1 MFQKIIKK
9 QIIIREEPP
18 MKYNERIRALRE
30 DNDLN
35 QTQVAAIIH
44 VSQRTYSDYESGRIR
59 LPVDSLMALAKYYDL
74 SMDYISGASNEK
86 KNYPKK

>member
-1 MFQKIIKK
+1 MFQKIIKY

>member
-1 MFQKIIKK
+1 MFQKIIKN

>member
-1 MFQKIIKK
+1 
-9 QIIIREEPP
+9 

-44 VSQRTYSDYESGRIR
+44 VPQRTYSDYESGRIR
-59 LPVDSLMALAKYYDL
+59 LPVDSINGSSKVLRSFNGLYL
-74 SMDYISGASNEK
+74 RISEQ
-86 KNYPKK
+86 